1 MKFPDSAGLL
11 LAIVDGFIKDET
23 MMVQTIDNYRYP
35 FGDFVEHLQVYDQT
49 LADLVDGIRTPR
61 LYLIAGHKDKIKHA
75 EHVWRTNIQQAFE
88 QIFRNEPVLEKIQRK
103 IKKINS
109 YCLESLYWIYLS
121 EMIVDNCVHY
131 PREWKTENEDLVILS
146 FYWTLNSADDPF
158 VSVEQTITFWLE
170 REQPALK
177 GYQCLSRSFILRDMN
192 HRKVMAAIPHGE
204 RNWGLVLE
212 GGIFLPLAD
221 DFESG
226 LGKLNNSHINQW
238 TAGAVME
245 VLLNPIYAFG
255 YYYQHLDLICEWFYV
270 FLYGLTTVNKDRLTN
285 VDIEF
290 VYRRFCGY
298 IGKHICPYIL
308 IESQIIE
315 VDQFIETFIKILNK
329 IRCYLKG
336 EEETGISKNVIL
348 MMRSRYG
355 YLLVVHQFLQK
366 KCGLNIVDTHISI
379 NLDCDYWED
388 QLDNL
393 RKENSSYTK
402 GKMLEDIAQYFIST
416 IPGLRVTDTR
426 SKRGR
431 AEVDVFCCNV
441 SYDSYLWK
449 LGALIL
455 IECKN
460 QKKKVG
466 VADIR
471 NLIPTMEAKG
481 ILGTIIFSSAGF
493 SLVSVKE
500 IKHQLFGGKMIIP
513 ISLEDLRGVGKE
525 KSAYDLLRE
534 KIDFFEGLLA
544 NDDRQLYF

>member
-35 FGDFVEHLQVYDQT
+35 FGDFVEHLHVYDQI
-49 LADLVDGIRTPR
+49 LADLEDGIRVPR
-61 LYLIAGHKDKIKHA
+61 LYIIAGHKDKIKQA
-75 EHVWRTNIQQAFE
+75 EQVWRTKIQQAFE
-88 QIFRNEPVLEKIQRK
+88 QILRNEPVLEKLQRK
-103 IKKINS
+103 IKKTNS
-109 YCLESLYWIYLS
+109 YCLESFYWLYLS

-146 FYWTLNSADDPF
+146 FYWTLNPVDDQF
-158 VSVEQTITFWLE
+158 VSVEQTISFWRE

-177 GYQCLSRSFILRDMN
+177 GYQCLSRSFILRDVTD
-192 HRKVMAAIPHGE
+192 RKVMAVIPDRE
-204 RNWGLVLE
+204 RNRGLVLE

-226 LGKLNNSHINQW
+226 LSKLKSSHINQW
-238 TAGAVME
+238 TAGEVME
-245 VLLNPIYAFG
+245 ILLNPIYAFG
-255 YYYQHLDLICEWFYV
+255 YYYQHLDLICEWFYA
-270 FLYGLTTVNKDRLTN
+270 FLYGLATVNKDRLTN
-285 VDIEF
+285 VNIELL
-290 VYRRFCGY
+290 YRRFCDY

-308 IESQIIE
+308 IEQKIIE
-315 VDQFIETFIKILNK
+315 VDQFIKTLIETLNK

-336 EEETGISKNVIL
+336 EEETGISQNVIL
-348 MMRSRYG
+348 MMRNRYG
-355 YLLVVHQFLQK
+355 YLLVIHQFLQK
-366 KCGLNIVDTHISI
+366 KCGLDIVDTHIPI
-379 NLDCDYWED
+379 NLDCDYWGN

-393 RKENSSYTK
+393 RKGNSSYAK
-402 GKMLEDIAQYFIST
+402 GKRLEDIAQYFIGT

-460 QKKKVG
+460 RKKKVE

-471 NLIPTMEAKG
+471 NLVPTMKAKG
-481 ILGTIIFSSAGF
+481 IIGAIIFSAAGF

-500 IKHQLFGGKMIIP
+500 IKYQLFDGKMIIP
-513 ISLEDLRGVGKE
+513 ISLEDLRGVGK
-525 KSAYDLLRE
+525 KKGAYDLLRE
-534 KIDFFEGLLA
+534 KIDYFESILENG
-544 NDDRQLYF
+544 DRQLYF